1 MSRTLH
7 YNQTVA
13 LDFEEKRHRYTIDG
27 KPITSVT
34 TALNVIN
41 KPALVG
47 WASKMASL
55 HWVENY
61 RPNMDEIDLQE
72 MDRAARGAHRR
83 SATRAA
89 DIGTLTHLFAEQY
102 ARGLDPE
109 IPANPEAANA
119 CNLFLQWV
127 DEHEV
132 EFIDTEFK
140 VLSITPGCEYC
151 GTCDLDIVVDGRRA
165 IADIKTSSAC
175 FPEFGYQLAAYQ
187 MARTA
192 ETKDS
197 YDTRLILRFGKTD
210 GEFEVTEYPH
220 YERDWTAFKAAL
232 DLSNAMKRKK

>member
-1 MSRTLH
+1 MSSTWH
-7 YNQTVA
+7 YNKTIK
-13 LDFEEKRHRYTIDG
+13 LDFEERRHRYTVDG

-34 TALNVIN
+34 TALSVIN

-61 RPNMDEIDLQE
+61 RPDMDEIDLQE

-89 DIGTLTHLFAEQY
+89 DIGTLTHKFAEDY
-102 ARGLDPE
+102 AKGLDTA
-109 IPANPEAANA
+109 IPANKEAANA
-119 CNLFLQWV
+119 CNLFLQWT

-140 VLSITPGCEYC
+140 VLSLSHNYC
-151 GTCDLDIVVDGRRA
+151 GTVDLDCVVDGKRV
-165 IADIKTSSAC
+165 IADIKTSSGC
-175 FPEFGYQLAAYQ
+175 YPEMGYQLAAYQ
-187 MARTA
+187 MARTE
-192 ETKDS
+192 ETKDA

-232 DLSNAMKRKK
+232 DLTNAIRRKK